1 MTAPVGAAPSMLRP
15 GQHAVAFPRAT
26 LKARTAHG
34 PLGYPLSSSSS
45 HDRRRVVPRKVS
57 GSICRTLLVFRSS
70 SPMCA
75 SLPRFR
81 GGAFG
86 VCDARSSLGPSRRP
100 LLRRSSSLFSS
111 PRRSVPW
118 RPLRP
123 PTPQNRPAYHGLPG
137 GCHRAPSLR
146 RVLLN
151 RNGTHLLV
159 HSWTVCLPYACA
171 RWGGQNARLFAK

>member
-75 SLPRFR
+75 SLPRFP
-81 GGAFG
+81 GGALG
-86 VCDARSSLGPSRRP
+86 VCDARSSLGPFPRATLKARTAHGP
-100 LLRRSSSLFSS
+100 LGYPLSSSSS
-111 PRRSVPW
+111 HDR
-118 RPLRP
+118 
-123 PTPQNRPAYHGLPG
+123 
-137 GCHRAPSLR
+137 R
-146 RVLLN
+146 RVVP
-151 RNGTHLLV
+151 RKVSGSICRTLLV
-159 HSWTVCLPYACA
+159 LD
-171 RWGGQNARLFAK
+171 RWGGQNARLFAKWVILDLLLVGGF